1 MSTDDPM
8 IHSYVL
14 RGEPIQ
20 DVDALAERPEEFLL
34 DIAEDPVAAAHR
46 WRELRHRHGVA
57 EGAVRIEWQGQQLI
71 DERHWDDVHAIWGAL
86 DTAMDV
92 FEGLVDAEE
101 LGADPMCTILP
112 KGSWATFTFE
122 GRSTS
127 IDPRSVLPA
136 LRAHLDE
143 RFRWLTDEVGAPPV
157 SRPARR

>member
-8 IHSYVL
+8 IRSLVL

-34 DIAEDPVAAAHR
+34 DIAEDPVAAADR
-46 WRELRHRHGVA
+46 WRGLRQRHGVA
-57 EGAVRIEWQGQQLI
+57 EGAVRIEWRGQQLI
-71 DERHWDDVHAIWGAL
+71 DERHWDDVQAIWGAL

-92 FEGLVDAEE
+92 VNGLVDAEE
-101 LGADPMCTILP
+101 LGDDPMCTIQP
-112 KGSWATFTFE
+112 KDSWATFAFE

-127 IDPRSVLPA
+127 IEPQSVLPA

-143 RFRWLTDEVGAPPV
+143 CFRWLTDEVGDPPV